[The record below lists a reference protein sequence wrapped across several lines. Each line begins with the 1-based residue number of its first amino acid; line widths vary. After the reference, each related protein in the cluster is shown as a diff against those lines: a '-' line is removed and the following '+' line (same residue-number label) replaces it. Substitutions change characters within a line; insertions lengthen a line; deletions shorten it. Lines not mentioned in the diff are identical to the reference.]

1 MKIEKTVIDQLRNE
15 AKKIETGENPAF
27 SYRQSN
33 EFDHDGE
40 NISYVLSISKSG
52 YAELLLPSRT
62 IVKAVLPQKAAEQ
75 IHKGDMLAVVV
86 ETGMSPSWNL
96 SVNIKK
102 IRRVGG
108 TQNECTKKVC

>member
-1 MKIEKTVIDQLRNE
+1 MKETNAIKLLRDEAQKIEAGV
-15 AKKIETGENPAF
+15 NPVS

-40 NISYVLSISKSG
+40 NTCFVLGITKSG
-52 YAELLLPSRT
+52 YAELLLPSRI

-75 IHKGDMLAVVV
+75 IHKGDMLAIVV
-86 ETGMSPSWNL
+86 ETGMSPSWSL

-102 IRRVGG
+102 IRKIGG
-108 TQNECTKKVC
+108 KGNEYAKAV

>member
-1 MKIEKTVIDQLRNE
+1 MKETNVIKLLRDE
-15 AKKIETGENPAF
+15 VQKIAAGVNPVS

-40 NISYVLSISKSG
+40 NTCFVLGINKSG

>member
-1 MKIEKTVIDQLRNE
+1 MKETNTIKQLREEAQKIESGV
-15 AKKIETGENPAF
+15 NPVP

-40 NISYVLSISKSG
+40 NTCFVLGINKSG